1 MFAKNFAKFEA
12 HVDAEVK
19 AAAPALKHAA
29 E

>member
-1 MFAKNFAKFEA
+1 MFVKNFTKFEA

-19 AAAPALKHAA
+19 AAAPTSRSAA